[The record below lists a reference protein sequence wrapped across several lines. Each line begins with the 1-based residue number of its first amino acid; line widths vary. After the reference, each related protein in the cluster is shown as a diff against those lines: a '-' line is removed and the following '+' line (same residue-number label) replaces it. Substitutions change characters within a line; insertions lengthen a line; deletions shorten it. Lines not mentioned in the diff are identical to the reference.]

1 MLFNL
6 FYSKYLYSTPH
17 AICIFLF
24 LIFLGKKGKKMLSAS
39 MSWENMWKCK
49 PAVGSRHSGSC
60 NGKKAGMVYQQN
72 MYYNTY

>member
-1 MLFNL
+1 MG
-6 FYSKYLYSTPH
+6 
-17 AICIFLF
+17 ICTFFIFDF
-24 LIFLGKKGKKMLSAS
+24 FWGKKKTEGKKMLPAS

-72 MYYNTY
+72 M